1 MTTPTQIPV
10 ASVSK
15 IAPKRIIP
23 VLTIKSVDHVD
34 AIATAV
40 IKSGIKNIEVTLRT
54 DISLEALKKFVT
66 YSELVVGVG
75 SVKNKEDLRRAVDA
89 GAVFAVSPGYLPEI
103 GVLAKELEVFYLPGV
118 ATPTEIMRA
127 CADGYEVLKFFP
139 AEQLGGISTL
149 NALAPVFP
157 KVRFIPTGGING
169 KNVNDYL
176 AKPYVAAVG
185 GSWMFGGDL
194 DLSNT
199 TVVEKA
205 VLQAVEQVTALSN
218 LGES

>member
-1 MTTPTQIPV
+1 MTANTRLTV
-10 ASVSK
+10 TSVSE
-15 IAPKRIIP
+15 IAPLRIIP
-23 VLTIKSVDHVD
+23 VLTIKNVDHVE
-34 AIATAV
+34 AIAAAV

-54 DISLEALKKFVT
+54 DVSLEALKKFAS

-75 SVKNKEDLRRAVDA
+75 SVKNKDDLSRAVDA
-89 GAVFAVSPGYLPEI
+89 GAVFAVSPGYMQEI
-103 GVLAKELEVFYLPGV
+103 GKLARELNVFYLPGV
-118 ATPTEIMRA
+118 ATPTEIM
-127 CADGYEVLKFFP
+127 CAYSDGYDVLKFFP

-149 NALAPVFP
+149 SALAPVFP

-176 AKPYVAAVG
+176 AKPFIAAVG

-199 TVVEKA
+199 S
-205 VLQAVEQVTALSN
+205 AVEQAVLKAVGHVSPVKQ
-218 LGES
+218 LGE